1 MDTAVI
7 QALARWP
14 NVPDCYDWLMLDR
27 RGRWRLRHPQDAM
40 RFEPI
45 QHAELRDYIARN
57 YSVDASGAWYF
68 QNGPQKVFVRLAYTP
83 WVLRFEGGALVNQCG
98 EIATPHTAWLDEEGS
113 LLLLTQRG
121 VGLLDDRDLATFA
134 DDLAQGFFKLEAL
147 TLVLSP
153 VLKADVPSRFGFV
166 LSPGAPT

>member
-57 YSVDASGAWYF
+57 YSVDTSGAWYF
-68 QNGPQKVFVRLAYTP
+68 QNGPQKVFVRWWRKNFAALPLARC
-83 WVLRFEGGALVNQCG
+83 W
-98 EIATPHTAWLDEEGS
+98 
-113 LLLLTQRG
+113 
-121 VGLLDDRDLATFA
+121 
-134 DDLAQGFFKLEAL
+134 
-147 TLVLSP
+147 
-153 VLKADVPSRFGFV
+153 
-166 LSPGAPT
+166 